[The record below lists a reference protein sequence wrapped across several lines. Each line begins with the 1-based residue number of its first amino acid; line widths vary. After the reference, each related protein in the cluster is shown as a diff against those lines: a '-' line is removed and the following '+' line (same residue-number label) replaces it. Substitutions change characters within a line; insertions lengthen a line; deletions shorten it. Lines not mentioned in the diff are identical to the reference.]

1 MTRKIYLPRVSGP
14 LRPYAQEYYDYVQ
27 ALGYTAQ
34 SAGWHVWVLARVS
47 QWLEATEIAPA
58 SLTEEDW
65 QAFLD
70 HHRASKYQQPIGWR
84 RLAPLLQYLRR
95 QDLIP
100 GAAEPTRSALEA
112 FLERYQHF
120 LRDRRG
126 LAPRTIEGHVR
137 TAHRFLAPWAH
148 EEPSAVWA
156 AVRARDVTTFLLRDT
171 ARLSPGAAANVLQHL
186 RSLLRFVYQVGYA
199 AQDLAPT
206 LPPLASWHA
215 TRLPPTVSPDEV
227 EALVAPGAD
236 RAGPGRRNYAILLL
250 LARLGLRATEICRLT
265 LDDVDWRAGELV
277 VSGKS
282 RRVERLPLPTEV
294 GAALAAYL
302 HDERPPVKT
311 RQLFLT
317 CRAPIHGMSRGGVF
331 YVVTRA
337 CRRRG
342 VTPLGPHRLRH
353 ALATTLLHHGVPL
366 PTIGQVLRHRD
377 LQSTAAYAQV
387 DLAALRTVAQAWPE
401 GSS

>member
-1 MTRKIYLPRVSGP
+1 MTRKLYLPRVSGP
-14 LRPYAQEYYDYVQ
+14 LRPYARGYYDYAQ

-34 SAGWHVWVLARVS
+34 SAGWHVWVLARLS
-47 QWLEATEIAPA
+47 QWLESTGIAPQ
-58 SLTEEDW
+58 SLTENDL
-65 QAFLD
+65 QAFLV
-70 HHRASKYQQPIGWR
+70 HHRASKYRQPIGWR
-84 RLAPLLQYLRR
+84 RLAPLLQYLRS
-95 QDLIP
+95 QELIP
-100 GAAEPTRSALEA
+100 GAAPPTRSPLQA

-120 LRDRRG
+120 LHDRRG
-126 LAPRTIEGHVR
+126 LAPRTIEEHVR

-148 EEPSAVWA
+148 EDPSTVWA
-156 AVRARDVTTFLLRDT
+156 ALHTRDVTTFLLRDT
-171 ARLSPGAAANVLQHL
+171 ARLSPGAAKNVLQHL
-186 RSLLRFVYQVGYA
+186 RSLLRFVHQVGYV
-199 AQDLAPT
+199 AQDLALT
-206 LPPLASWHA
+206 LPPVASWHA
-215 TRLPPTVSPDEV
+215 TRLPPTVSTDAV
-227 EALVAPGAD
+227 EALLAPGAD
-236 RAGPGRRNYAILLL
+236 LPGPGRRNYAVLLL

-282 RRVERLPLPTEV
+282 RRVDRLPLPSDV

-302 HDERPPVKT
+302 HDERPPV
-311 RQLFLT
+311 RIRELFLT

-331 YVVTRA
+331 YVVTTA

-342 VTPLGPHRLRH
+342 LPALGPHRLRH

-377 LQSTAAYAQV
+377 LQSTAAYAKV
-387 DLAALRTVAQAWPE
+387 DQAALRTVAQAWPE